1 MTGNDKKTA
10 PKGTRIVVG
19 VDFTDT
25 SDVALAYGIRLAKP
39 DPDSHLDLVTVVSL
53 DNPER
58 GKDVAAVDAEVGQAQ
73 DRLRRYFVDRCYHL
87 FPGQH
92 WDQAITMHVRLGD
105 PAEEL
110 HQVAVDVEADLIIVG
125 THGRKGLERFV
136 LGSVASDLVG
146 RAHVPVLVARK
157 PRLEGLE
164 KSPEPEPAR
173 PGEQLTGERGFSQS
187 EHVQLRPPRTS
198 HIAGLV

>member
-1 MTGNDKKTA
+1 MTNTEQQRA

-19 VDFTDT
+19 VDFTET

-53 DNPER
+53 ETPER
-58 GKDVAAVDAEVGQAQ
+58 GKDVGAVDEEVGQAQ

-92 WDQAITMHVRLGD
+92 WDQAITLHVRLGH
-105 PAEEL
+105 PAEEI
-110 HQVAVDVEADLIIVG
+110 HQVAVDVEADMIIVG

-136 LGSVASDLVG
+136 LGSVASDLVS

-157 PRLEGLE
+157 PSLEGLE
-164 KSPEPEPAR
+164 KSPEPEPPR
-173 PGEQLTGERGFSQS
+173 PGEDLSEPRSFSQS
-187 EHVQLRPPRTS
+187 EHVQLRPPRAS
-198 HIAGLV
+198 HISGLV